1 MNGLYFIS
9 LTVGPRKIIL
19 NFLSIEITSLQ
30 TMQDLANSHGRESN
44 TSLGAPRAMRNSLR
58 YMSDTSESELDSESS
73 SQSES
78 EEPPRPK
85 NWKYE
90 FPYYFDEGNDDS
102 SSQAFSQ
109 EMNGDYEVE
118 SIVHFKVEKD
128 SEGVN
133 NALWCV
139 CWKRVKGRLTPLNDW
154 EPTKHLSYC
163 KNAVAFFIAML
174 KDGSS
179 EEYYPPSSRLAPALR
194 AAEAGHLLLSRKED
208 ELVYFLKGI
217 DTTPRSNR
225 AEQHALRVVIERRWN
240 NLSHD
245 SRENVYSRMDELRF
259 ECPVAHRFITQPYS
273 RERQIERFP
282 AVVPKPLYDSV
293 YLNKNNNKEEDKYP
307 PKKEYLEDIHPDTE
321 EIFLNDPVLKPLAI
335 MAPRPREDNELGV
348 PRTRAP
354 DEIVFAKR
362 HPNLK
367 VVEPL
372 LRKCTTMDK
381 FYNDKLESNRKL
393 CLRILHLTYIQ
404 IIRAQ

>member
-1 MNGLYFIS
+1 M
-9 LTVGPRKIIL
+9 
-19 NFLSIEITSLQ
+19 
-30 TMQDLANSHGRESN
+30 
-44 TSLGAPRAMRNSLR
+44 
-58 YMSDTSESELDSESS
+58 SS

-109 EMNGDYEVE
+109 EMNGYYEVE
-118 SIVHFKVEKD
+118 SIVNFMVEED
-128 SEGVN
+128 SNGVG

-139 CWKRVKGRLTPLNDW
+139 CWKRIKGEPTPLNNW
-154 EPTKHLSYC
+154 EPTKHLSHC

-179 EEYYPPSSRLAPALR
+179 KKFSPPSSRLIPALR
-194 AAEAGHLLLSRKED
+194 AAEAGNLFTVQEYQSGKED
-208 ELVYFLKGI
+208 DLVFYLKGI
-217 DTTPRSNR
+217 DTTPRSKK

-259 ECPVAHRFITQPYS
+259 ECPVAHRFISQLYS

-282 AVVPKPLYDSV
+282 AVVPKPLHDSV
-293 YLNKNNNKEEDKYP
+293 HPEKFETKNNNTKKDDPP
-307 PKKEYLEDIHPDTE
+307 PKKQYLEDIHPDTE
-321 EIFLNDPVLKPLAI
+321 EIFLNDPVLKPVAL
-335 MAPRPREDNELGV
+335 MAPRPREDNEVRL

-354 DEIVFAKR
+354 DEIVWAKR